1 MGFMKII
8 VEIDF
13 HTFRYFSE
21 SSICVYD
28 FHTGLY
34 LGLAVI
40 KLDSPFPVS
49 ALFKSINQLINT
61 YKEICLVEHTLVA
74 ALTT

>member
-49 ALFKSINQLINT
+49 ALFKS
-61 YKEICLVEHTLVA
+61 
-74 ALTT
+74 